1 MKEHPALQEKTESRN
16 SRRRQYFVGVSAI
29 VIAVLSASLARM
41 EPSIYGFKWLLI
53 FACGG
58 VGSVAGVF
66 KLRRLIHGNGMGFPS
81 FGHGY
86 PICVGGAMLAVSLV
100 FSFLMEI
107 AT

>member
-66 KLRRLIHGNGMGFPS
+66 KLRRLIHGTGWVFPHS
-81 FGHGY
+81 DMVILY
-86 PICVGGAMLAVSLV
+86 ASAAQCWLYLL
-100 FSFLMEI
+100 FSHFLWK
-107 AT
+107 